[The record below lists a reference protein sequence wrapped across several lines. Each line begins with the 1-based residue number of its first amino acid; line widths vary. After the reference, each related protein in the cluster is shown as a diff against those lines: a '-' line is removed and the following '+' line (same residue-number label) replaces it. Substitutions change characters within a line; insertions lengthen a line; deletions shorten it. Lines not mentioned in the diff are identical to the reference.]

1 MKSPPC
7 ALLLF
12 VGFGIPLALF
22 VSIAVRVDIAFDVV
36 VVRGVVVD
44 VDVVVFLVADV
55 VFLESCWRP
64 RPLACCTLSFCYL
77 VVSKKNTFGKNVS
90 LLT

>member
-64 RPLACCTLSFCYL
+64 RPLACCTLCFYCWYL
-77 VVSKKNTFGKNVS
+77 KKYFWEKCFVVNIV
-90 LLT
+90 